1 MPVAMKFFLSMEQTG
16 GPVEIHLQAKVSEY
30 LSLIMN
36 LILGFGICFQ
46 LPVVLT
52 LLARAGMV
60 DAAKLRGFR
69 RYAIVAITAVAA
81 VLSPPD
87 PFSMIA
93 MALPTVLLYEASIWA
108 VERVEKQLAAKRAAN
123 P

>member
-1 MPVAMKFFLSMEQTG
+1 
-16 GPVEIHLQAKVSEY
+16 
-30 LSLIMN
+30 
-36 LILGFGICFQ
+36 
-46 LPVVLT
+46 
-52 LLARAGMV
+52 MV

-108 VERVEKQLAAKRAAN
+108 VEKVEKQLAAKRAAN